1 MQTEA
6 PKSNHQTMPIPP
18 TQSPETASPATSLV
32 VQATPAH
39 HHALSNDGGDRH
51 HQHHRRDYQE
61 PRPGPGA
68 TAWAGV
74 GVGATGLVIILGLA
88 AWAWRRSRWE
98 VREEP
103 VGDAEMGERGGGK

>member
-1 MQTEA
+1 MQA
-6 PKSNHQTMPIPP
+6 GPPNPNRQTMPITP
-18 TQSPETASPATSLV
+18 TQSPDAASPATSLV
-32 VQATPAH
+32 VQATPVH
-39 HHALSNDGGDRH
+39 HHALSNHGGER
-51 HQHHRRDYQE
+51 HHRRDYQE

-103 VGDAEMGERGGGK
+103 VGDAERREGGGGK